1 MNWNHS
7 VHENSY
13 VMQKRLSLNE
23 VEKAV
28 HLIDPV
34 FLNSPQFF
42 QEPLGNSLGCKLLL
56 KIETLNPVRSFKG
69 RGADLLVSNSKES
82 ELMCASAGNFGQAM
96 AYSCRKANKKLI
108 VYASTKANPLKIDR
122 MKGLGAEVI
131 LFGEDFDSAKAEA
144 KRIAAEKKI
153 RFIEDALDLETL
165 TGAATIGLELLS
177 QKEQIDFLVVPLGN
191 GALINGVA
199 RVFKEYSPSTKVIA
213 VQSKG
218 APAMVESWKEGT
230 IKIHEQIN
238 TIADGIGVRVP
249 IAQALEDMDGL
260 VDDAYLVN
268 EETIIRSM
276 KLIHVHAGIVAEP
289 SAVVG
294 IAAIVENQAAFKDK
308 SVATIIT
315 GGNVTESQMRLWL

>member
-1 MNWNHS
+1 
-7 VHENSY
+7 
-13 VMQKRLSLNE
+13 MQKRLSLRE
-23 VEKAV
+23 VESAV
-28 HLIDPV
+28 HRIDPV

-42 QEPLGNSLGCKLLL
+42 QEPLGDLLQCKLLL

-69 RGADLLVSNSKES
+69 RGADLLISNSKEV

-96 AYSCRKANKKLI
+96 AYACRKATKKLI
-108 VYASTKANPLKIDR
+108 VYASTQANPLKIDR
-122 MKGLGAEVI
+122 MKCLGAEVI
-131 LFGEDFDSAKAEA
+131 LYGDDFDSAKAEA
-144 KRIAAEKKI
+144 KRIAVEKKI

-165 TGAATIGLELLS
+165 TGAATIGLELLRM
-177 QKEQIDFLVVPLGN
+177 KERIDFLIVPLGN

-199 RVFKEYSPSTKVIA
+199 RVFKEHSPSTKIIA

-218 APAMVESWKEGT
+218 APAMVESWKEGK

-249 IAQALEDMDGL
+249 IPQALEDMNGL
-260 VDDAYLVN
+260 VDDAYLVD
-268 EETIIRSM
+268 EDTIIRSM
-276 KLIHVHAGIVAEP
+276 KLIHVHTGIVAEP

-294 IAAIVENQAAFKDK
+294 IAAILENQAAFNNK

-315 GGNVTESQMRLWL
+315 GGNVTENQMNLWL